1 MSSSN
6 NNSDLFTHSSVLN
19 RSDPNSLGHY
29 EVGNVFSKTNNIEE
43 ESAYKIMNNSV
54 FYMNFEYD
62 RYKREVEIKYSKIAY
77 FENNNEEKL
86 ISSIK
91 DIKEIRAED
100 ISLNLNYLKFIKF
113 LNVVE
118 SEIKEKYRKNNI
130 IEIELQ
136 FNLEHPEKDIYKLR
150 CYYTIKNIKLKETI
164 FKDEDI
170 LNNEDFNG
178 LYCMLETLSEELTL
192 LTNFQ

>member
-1 MSSSN
+1 MSSSYN
-6 NNSDLFTHSSVLN
+6 NSNNSDLFTHSSVLY
-19 RSDPNSLGHY
+19 RSNPNSLGLY
-29 EVGNVFSKTNNIEE
+29 EVGNVFPKTNNIEE

-54 FYMNFEYD
+54 FYLNFEYN
-62 RYKREVEIKYSKIAY
+62 RYNREVEIKYSKIAY

-100 ISLNLNYLKFIKF
+100 ISLNLNYLKFINF
-113 LNVVE
+113 LNEVE
-118 SEIKEKYRKNNI
+118 SEIKAKYRKNNI

-136 FNLEHPEKDIYKLR
+136 FNLEHPEKEIYKLR
-150 CYYTIKNIKLKETI
+150 CFYTIKNNINLKETE

-170 LNNEDFNG
+170 LNNGDNDG
-178 LYCMLETLSEELTL
+178 LYYMLETLSEE
-192 LTNFQ
+192 

>member
-1 MSSSN
+1 MSSSYN
-6 NNSDLFTHSSVLN
+6 NSNNSDLFTHPSVLN
-19 RSDPNSLGHY
+19 RSNPNSLGLY

-54 FYMNFEYD
+54 FYLNFEYN
-62 RYKREVEIKYSKIAY
+62 RREVEIKYSKIAY

-100 ISLNLNYLKFIKF
+100 ISLNLNYLKFINF
-113 LNVVE
+113 LDVVE
-118 SEIKEKYRKNNI
+118 FEIKAKYRKNNI

-150 CYYTIKNIKLKETI
+150 CFYTIKNINLKEI
-164 FKDEDI
+164 EFKDEDI
-170 LNNEDFNG
+170 LNNGDFDG
-178 LYCMLETLSEELTL
+178 LYYMLETLSEE
-192 LTNFQ
+192 

>member
-1 MSSSN
+1 MSSSYN
-6 NNSDLFTHSSVLN
+6 NSNNSDLFTHSSVLY
-19 RSDPNSLGHY
+19 RSNPNSLGHY
-29 EVGNVFSKTNNIEE
+29 EVGNVFPKTNNIEE

-54 FYMNFEYD
+54 FYLNFEYN
-62 RYKREVEIKYSKIAY
+62 RREVEIKYSKIAY

-91 DIKEIRAED
+91 DIKEIRAEN
-100 ISLNLNYLKFIKF
+100 ISLNLNYLKFINF
-113 LNVVE
+113 LNIVE
-118 SEIKEKYRKNNI
+118 SEIKAKYRKNNI

-150 CYYTIKNIKLKETI
+150 CFYTIKNINLKETE

-170 LNNEDFNG
+170 LNNRDIEG
-178 LYCMLETLSEELTL
+178 LYYMLETLSENELC
-192 LTNFQ
+192 

>member
-1 MSSSN
+1 MSSSYN
-6 NNSDLFTHSSVLN
+6 NSNNSDPFTRPSVSN

-86 ISSIK
+86 IPSIK
-91 DIKEIRAED
+91 DIKETRGED
-100 ISLNLNYLKFIKF
+100 ISLNLNYLKFINF
-113 LNVVE
+113 LNIVE
-118 SEIKEKYRKNNI
+118 SEIKAKYRKNNI

-150 CYYTIKNIKLKETI
+150 CYYTIKNINLKETE

-170 LNNEDFNG
+170 LNNGDIYG
-178 LYCMLETLSEELTL
+178 LYCMLETLSEE
-192 LTNFQ
+192 

>member
-1 MSSSN
+1 MSSSYN
-6 NNSDLFTHSSVLN
+6 NSNNSDLFTHPSVLY
-19 RSDPNSLGHY
+19 RSNPNSLGLY
-29 EVGNVFSKTNNIEE
+29 EVGNVFPKTNNIEE

-54 FYMNFEYD
+54 FYLNFEYN
-62 RYKREVEIKYSKIAY
+62 RYSREVQINYSKIAY

-100 ISLNLNYLKFIKF
+100 ISLNLNYLKFINF
-113 LNVVE
+113 LNEVE
-118 SEIKEKYRKNNI
+118 SEIKAKYRKNNI

-150 CYYTIKNIKLKETI
+150 CFYTIKNINLKETE

-170 LNNEDFNG
+170 LNNGGIDG
-178 LYCMLETLSEELTL
+178 LYYMLETLSEE
-192 LTNFQ
+192 

>member
-62 RYKREVEIKYSKIAY
+62 TYKREVEINYSKIAY

-100 ISLNLNYLKFIKF
+100 ISLNLNYLKFINF

-118 SEIKEKYRKNNI
+118 SEIKAKYRKNNI

-150 CYYTIKNIKLKETI
+150 CFYTIKNINLKETE

-170 LNNEDFNG
+170 LNNGDIDG
-178 LYCMLETLSEELTL
+178 LYYMLETLSENELC
-192 LTNFQ
+192 

>member
-100 ISLNLNYLKFIKF
+100 ISLNLNYLKFINF
-113 LNVVE
+113 LNEVE
-118 SEIKEKYRKNNI
+118 SEIKAKYRKNNI

-150 CYYTIKNIKLKETI
+150 CYYTIKNINLRETE

-170 LNNEDFNG
+170 LNNGDIDG
-178 LYCMLETLSEELTL
+178 LYYMLETLSEE
-192 LTNFQ
+192 

>member
-54 FYMNFEYD
+54 FYMNFEYK
-62 RYKREVEIKYSKIAY
+62 RYKREVEINYSKIAY

-91 DIKEIRAED
+91 DIKEIRAEN
-100 ISLNLNYLKFIKF
+100 ISLNLNYLKFINF

-118 SEIKEKYRKNNI
+118 SEIKAKYRKNNI

-150 CYYTIKNIKLKETI
+150 CYYTIKNINLKETE

-170 LNNEDFNG
+170 LNNRDIEG
-178 LYCMLETLSEELTL
+178 LYYMLETLSENELC
-192 LTNFQ
+192 